1 MRTQVLTVSGSL
13 GSYAEDVPYEYLIQ
27 GFNYILQKQA
37 AYEQALAKG
46 ETIYS
51 WEIPP
56 EVIVINMNSAGGDVN
71 QLYTACASL
80 KNLNSII
87 PVIGI
92 VTGKACSAAY
102 MLLSNCSKIIAL
114 PGSTLGSIAGASSYL
129 DYAGKLEEE
138 GIVPYFYSTHSGK
151 FSGLPGENKSPAEI
165 EAYLKNSADTYFKI
179 LSSMLEANRPGIGQE
194 IKKLNGAS
202 FIVTGEESSPL
213 YDLMASS
220 FEEVYYTLENMNM
233 KPNSFKDLFSFGG
246 MGLAEVKAVEA
257 SVTSVAAEGVK
268 GEPLA
273 AAAAA
278 APAASILSQAEQ
290 AKAAAFA
297 EAIFSGLQSKF
308 ASVAETAVVS
318 SIIRE
323 PQEVQAIQGNVSAVL
338 QEATIEELQAF
349 ANVHKASASVVLQVA
364 QLGLPLEKAKKV
376 MQTLMGVA
384 DASLSKA
391 ENTFSLSSLQDL
403 SAGESGSSETTLDPI
418 FAAMAAGLKAK

>member
-13 GSYAEDVPYEYLIQ
+13 GSYSEDVPYEYLIQ
-27 GFNYILQKQA
+27 ACNFFLQKQA
-37 AYEQALAKG
+37 NYEKAVAKG

-56 EVIVINMNSAGGDVN
+56 EVILLAMNSAGGDTN
-71 QLYTACASL
+71 QLYTTCASL

-87 PVIGI
+87 PVVGI

-129 DYAGKLEEE
+129 DYSGKLEEE
-138 GIVPYFYSTHSGK
+138 GIIPYFYSTHSGK
-151 FSGLPGENKSPAEI
+151 FSGLPGENKSSVEI
-165 EAYLKNSADTYFKI
+165 EAYLKTSTDTYFKI

-233 KPNSFKDLFSFGG
+233 KSNSFKDLFSFGG
-246 MGLAEVKAVEA
+246 MGLAEAKAVEA
-257 SVTSVAAEGVK
+257 SVTSVAAERVK
-268 GEPLA
+268 DEPL
-273 AAAAA
+273 AAA

-290 AKAAAFA
+290 AKASAFA

-308 ASVAETAVVS
+308 ASVAEAAKADLSPGQVL
-318 SIIRE
+318 
-323 PQEVQAIQGNVSAVL
+323 NVAETTFIPVEK
-338 QEATIEELQAF
+338 EATLEELQAF
-349 ANVHKASASVVLQVA
+349 ANVHKASASVVLEVA

-376 MQTLMGVA
+376 MQTLMGKA

-403 SAGESGSSETTLDPI
+403 SAGESGSSETALDPI

>member
-13 GSYAEDVPYEYLIQ
+13 GSYAEDVPYEYLLQ
-27 GFNYILQKQA
+27 GFNYILQKQT
-37 AYEQALAKG
+37 AYEQAVAKG
-46 ETIYS
+46 ETVYS

-56 EVIVINMNSAGGDVN
+56 EVILLNMNSSGGDVN

-87 PVIGI
+87 PVIGL

-129 DYAGKLEEE
+129 DYSGKLKED
-138 GIVPYFYSTHSGK
+138 GIIPYFYSTHSDK

-165 EAYLKNSADTYFKI
+165 ENFLKNSADTYFKI

-202 FIVTGEESSPL
+202 FIVTGEEISPL

-233 KPNSFKDLFSFGG
+233 KTDSFKSLFSFGG
-246 MGLAEVKAVEA
+246 RGLPEDKAQVA
-257 SVTSVAAEGVK
+257 SVVSLAAEGRPTAVVSS
-268 GEPLA
+268 
-273 AAAAA
+273 
-278 APAASILSQAEQ
+278 APAEPAVVLTVAEQ
-290 AKAAAFA
+290 AKAAALGEAMFQAFQAKVTASA
-297 EAIFSGLQSKF
+297 EAARTTL
-308 ASVAETAVVS
+308 
-318 SIIRE
+318 
-323 PQEVQAIQGNVSAVL
+323 IQGEPLKALASSGNIAAEM
-338 QEATIEELQAF
+338 QEASLEELQAF

-364 QLGLPLEKAKKV
+364 QLKLPLEKAKQV
-376 MQTLMGVA
+376 MKTLMSSA
-384 DASLSKA
+384 DASFSKA
-391 ENTFSLSSLQDL
+391 ENTFSMSSLQDL
-403 SAGESGSSETTLDPI
+403 ASGEAGSSDALDPI